1 MPNGT
6 MPIWA
11 PVLARPA
18 ATERTVPSPPAA
30 TTSLAPAA
38 RARRACIVPGSE
50 TLVSNHTGPA

>member
-1 MPNGT
+1 

-11 PVLARPA
+11 PVPARPA

-30 TTSLAPAA
+30 TTRLAPAA